1 MTRRTLLKTPLAAA
15 APLGSISPE
24 PYGALPSP
32 RQLRRHRWELSAFLH
47 FTVNTFTDREWG
59 LGDEDAALFNPT
71 AFNADAIIDGLRAG
85 GFQAVILTCKHHDGF
100 CLWPTRATEHCIRN
114 SPWRDG
120 KGDVVREIS
129 AAARRQGLQF
139 GIYVSPWDRNNP
151 HYGKPEYIRI
161 YREQLNELLTGYGP
175 IFEVWHDGANGGDG
189 YYGGAR
195 EKRIIDKQTY
205 YQWPATWELVRSLQP
220 DAVIFSDAGPD
231 LRWVGNEKGIA
242 DDPCWATFAPAG
254 THGGPGVP
262 GDTKSEEAATGHR
275 HGSRWMPA
283 ECDVSIR
290 PGWFWHEREN
300 ALVKSP
306 DELLN
311 LYLKSVGRGAH
322 LLLNVPPDR
331 RGLLHENDLASLS
344 AFGQRMRG
352 MFRENIAAH
361 AMATAS
367 NERASGFSASNL
379 IDGRPSTFWSTDD
392 AVTAAEVTLKFQQR
406 ATIQLIRLRE
416 HIALGQR
423 VDSFA
428 LDSWQDSNWQILFE
442 GTSIGPCR
450 LIPLTTALITDKI
463 RLRITAAQASP
474 TIEEFSVFAGVP
486 ALAASIVRE
495 NIEWLDAWL
504 PDTNQH
510 SLPRILLVGD
520 SITRSYTKQVEANLK
535 DKAYVA
541 RLATSKSLGDPAL
554 LDQVALILRE
564 QSFDV
569 IHFNNG
575 MHGDGY
581 TEEEYGAALPG
592 LLEIL
597 RRLAPRAKLMWASTT
612 DVRVK
617 NNIAQIDSK
626 TDRIVHR
633 NQIAAALMTRRNI
646 PIDDLFSVVKD
657 HGEYHAED
665 GVHFNQHGIDILA
678 AQVSSELERLL
689 R

>member
-1 MTRRTLLKTPLAAA
+1 M
-15 APLGSISPE
+15 
-24 PYGALPSP
+24 
-32 RQLRRHRWELSAFLH
+32 
-47 FTVNTFTDREWG
+47 
-59 LGDEDAALFNPT
+59 
-71 AFNADAIIDGLRAG
+71 
-85 GFQAVILTCKHHDGF
+85 
-100 CLWPTRATEHCIRN
+100 
-114 SPWRDG
+114 
-120 KGDVVREIS
+120 
-129 AAARRQGLQF
+129 
-139 GIYVSPWDRNNP
+139 
-151 HYGKPEYIRI
+151 
-161 YREQLNELLTGYGP
+161 
-175 IFEVWHDGANGGDG
+175 
-189 YYGGAR
+189 
-195 EKRIIDKQTY
+195 
-205 YQWPATWELVRSLQP
+205 
-220 DAVIFSDAGPD
+220 
-231 LRWVGNEKGIA
+231 
-242 DDPCWATFAPAG
+242 
-254 THGGPGVP
+254 
-262 GDTKSEEAATGHR
+262 
-275 HGSRWMPA
+275 
-283 ECDVSIR
+283 
-290 PGWFWHEREN
+290 
-300 ALVKSP
+300 
-306 DELLN
+306 
-311 LYLKSVGRGAH
+311 
-322 LLLNVPPDR
+322 
-331 RGLLHENDLASLS
+331 
-344 AFGQRMRG
+344 
-352 MFRENIAAH
+352 
-361 AMATAS
+361 
-367 NERASGFSASNL
+367 
-379 IDGRPSTFWSTDD
+379 
-392 AVTAAEVTLKFQQR
+392 TLKFQQR
-406 ATIQLIRLRE
+406 APIQLIRLRE

-463 RLRITAAQASP
+463 RLRITAARASP

-495 NIEWLDAWL
+495 NIEWLDVWL

-510 SLPRILLVGD
+510 SLPHILLVGD
-520 SITRSYTKQVEANLK
+520 SIARSYTKQVEANLK
-535 DKAYVA
+535 GKAYVA

-564 QSFDV
+564 RSFDV

-633 NQIAAALMTRRNI
+633 NQIAAALMTQRNI

-678 AQVSSELERLL
+678 AQVSSELQRLL